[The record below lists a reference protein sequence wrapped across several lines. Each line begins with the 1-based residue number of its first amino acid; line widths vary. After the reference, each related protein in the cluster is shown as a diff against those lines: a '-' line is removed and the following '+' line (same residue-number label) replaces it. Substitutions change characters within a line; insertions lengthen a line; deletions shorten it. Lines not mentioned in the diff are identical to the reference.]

1 MAGCVVCEERRVTV
15 AGDDLVKLHEAALP
29 CPAQVAGPFEL
40 ARWSRPAGAIGGD
53 VLAAWSVDRDRLVIF
68 LADVMGHNLA
78 SAMVAAA
85 LRLDLFR
92 LRQAGLTS
100 PAALLHRLDQGLAH
114 LFPLYHATAAC
125 CLLDARE
132 ETLTW
137 ALAGHPPA
145 LLREPAGEVVLLG
158 QSAFP
163 LGLLNDEDYVEEVVG
178 LPAGSTVLLYSD
190 GVTDP
195 LGGSTALGDVLAGE
209 GDPLLLVDGVCQTVE
224 PLPRSDDCSL
234 LAVRVGAGPI

>member
-1 MAGCVVCEERRVTV
+1 MAGCLVCEERRVAV
-15 AGDDLVKLHEAALP
+15 AGDDLVRLHEAALP
-29 CPAQVAGPFEL
+29 CPSQVAGPFEL

-53 VLAAWSVDRDRLVIF
+53 VLAAWSVDRERLVIF

-78 SAMVAAA
+78 SALVAAA

-100 PAALLHRLDQGLAH
+100 PAALLGRLDQGLAH

-137 ALAGHPPA
+137 ALAGHPPL
-145 LLREPAGEVVLLG
+145 LLRGPSGEVVPLG
-158 QSAFP
+158 QSAYP
-163 LGLLNDEDYVEEVVG
+163 LGLLNEEDYVEEVVQ

-195 LGGSTALGDVLAGE
+195 LGGAAALSDVLSGE
-209 GDPLLLVDGVCQTVE
+209 GEPGPLVDGVCQAVE
-224 PLPRSDDCSL
+224 PLPRGDDRSL
-234 LAVRVGAGPI
+234 LAVRLRAL